1 MTTTPSDAGEAF
13 ELRPGTFGHS
23 LGPIIREA
31 SPDRVVAELEVR
43 SGLKTSWGALHGGAI
58 MTLADTLT
66 ANATFLNL
74 PAGTTTATIESKT
87 NFFAAAREG
96 VIVAETTPLHRGAR
110 TMVWQTRVTNS
121 EGRLLALVIQTQA
134 VINSSR

>member
-1 MTTTPSDAGEAF
+1 MTVQSDAGEFF

-23 LGPIIREA
+23 LGLVIREA

-43 SGLKTSWGALHGGAI
+43 EGLKTSWGALHGGAI

-96 VIVAETTPLHRGAR
+96 IVIAEATPLHRGRR
-110 TMVWQTRVTNS
+110 TMVWQTRVMNPD
-121 EGRLLALVIQTQA
+121 GRLLALVIQTQA
-134 VINSSR
+134 IIEPSR